1 MFIISTIFQTS
12 TFIGG
17 KYLSIFMAVNVLV
30 IGSGGREHAL
40 CSGLNSSP
48 SIGSLYCSPG
58 NAGTAELGENISLNV
73 KDHNAVVEFCKEKGI
88 GLVVVG
94 PEAPL
99 CDGIS
104 DTLMGQ
110 GILSFGPES
119 YLANLEGSKAFAK
132 EIMHKAGVPTAEV
145 IRLDSNSDVDSELAK
160 LSSKPWVIKR
170 DVLAGGK
177 GVLVTENKTEAKDF
191 IQNSI
196 STDGYVLLESFL
208 EGEEASMLVVMDKNS
223 YLCLPASQDH
233 KRVSDGDLGL
243 NTGGMGAYCPAPVVT
258 EDIQSRIE
266 SMIVK
271 PMHQYFSELETP
283 YRGVLY
289 VGLMID
295 NSGMP
300 SVVEFNVRFGDPEC
314 QVTIPLIDCDLV
326 ALLSSACQDKL
337 SEVEVSFH
345 NQSAICVV
353 LASEGYPAS
362 PIKGRIVEGLVEFGS
377 PGASSTWINP
387 AGLAKD
393 GSGNFIATGGRVLT
407 CTSMEKTL
415 EQARNS
421 AYTKMQSLRLEG
433 SHYRTDIGHRAL

>member
-1 MFIISTIFQTS
+1 
-12 TFIGG
+12 
-17 KYLSIFMAVNVLV
+17 MAVNVLV

-40 CSGLNSSP
+40 CAGLHSSP
-48 SIGSLYCSPG
+48 SLGSLYCSPG
-58 NAGTAELGENISLNV
+58 NAGTSVLGQNVSLDISNHERV
-73 KDHNAVVEFCKEKGI
+73 IDFCKVNDV

-104 DTLMGQ
+104 DSLMEA

-132 EIMHKAGVPTAEV
+132 EIMQKAGVPTAEV
-145 IRLDSNSDVDSELAK
+145 IRLDSNSDIDAELKK
-160 LSSKPWVIKR
+160 LSDNPWVIKR

-177 GVLVTENKTEAKDF
+177 GVVVTEDKSEAVEF
-191 IQNSI
+191 IHDSI
-196 STDGYVLLESFL
+196 ASDGYVLLESFL
-208 EGEEASMLVVMDKNS
+208 DGEEASMLVVMDGNS

-233 KRVSDGDLGL
+233 KRVGEGDIGL

-258 EDIQSRIE
+258 NEVQSRIE

-271 PMHQYFSELETP
+271 PMHDYFSNLETP

-295 NSGMP
+295 SAGLP

-326 ALLSSACQDKL
+326 ALLMSACQDKL
-337 SEVEVSFH
+337 SDVDVSFH
-345 NQSAICVV
+345 PQSAICVV

-362 PIKGRIVEGLVEFGS
+362 PVKGRVVSGLEAGFGM
-377 PGASSTWINP
+377 PGASSTWVNP
-387 AGLAKD
+387 AGLKID
-393 GSGNFIATGGRVLT
+393 DSGQHIASGGRVLT

-415 EQARNS
+415 AEARDS
-421 AYTKMQSLRLEG
+421 AYEKMRSLELEG
-433 SHYRTDIGHRAL
+433 GHYRTDIGHRAL